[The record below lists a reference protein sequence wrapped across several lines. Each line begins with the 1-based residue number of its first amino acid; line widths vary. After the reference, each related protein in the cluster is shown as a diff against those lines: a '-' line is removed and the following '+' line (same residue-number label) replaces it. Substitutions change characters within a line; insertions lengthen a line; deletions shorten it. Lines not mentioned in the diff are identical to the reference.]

1 MPQIITQL
9 IHPNAINVNNLEQ
22 VAQISINNNN
32 NTNIATIEVTYNI
45 NNEQVVL
52 MNNNNVYFY
61 VTSPDTD
68 NITIYDILTFL
79 NYSSAHINLDY
90 CEYGNIPISDIIHIP
105 VIDAPLSQMT
115 VYPHNNITLN
125 TPEHT
130 QTNNDGMIIEQE
142 TPVHEH
148 LVIDES
154 FIDNP
159 IDVTH
164 IANLT
169 PIIQIDSPVSFNY
182 IDSFDI

>member
-22 VAQISINNNN
+22 VAQISINNNT
-32 NTNIATIEVTYNI
+32 NTTIIEVMYNI
-45 NNEQVVL
+45 NNDQVVIR
-52 MNNNNVYFY
+52 NNNNVYFY

-68 NITIYDILTFL
+68 DITIYDILTFL
-79 NYSSAHINLDY
+79 NYSSAHITLDY
-90 CEYGNIPISDIIHIP
+90 CEYGYVPISDVISIP

-115 VYPHNNITLN
+115 VYPQIINNITLN

-130 QTNNDGMIIEQE
+130 QTNNDDMILEQE
-142 TPVHEH
+142 TLIHEH

-159 IDVTH
+159 IDVTN

-169 PIIQIDSPVSFNY
+169 PIVQIDSPVSFNY
-182 IDSFDI
+182 IDSFNV